1 MPSCV
6 VHNYFAKKVLEG
18 LNPEIKEIISKH
30 EQPYLVGSQGP
41 DLMFYLRYE
50 KKPLNEL
57 GMIQHQSF
65 NAYEVFKAS
74 GGYARG
80 LEDDTVSAFL
90 FGQLCHYAIDKNIHP
105 YVYHREKD
113 LPGYYTKGARK
124 YIHVVFESALDYICI
139 RDFIKGN
146 TRTFKAYRNLDI
158 SPEARKEIAKYYSE
172 ILAPLFNMKMSV
184 EQGEKM
190 IRLMRKFM
198 KICDDTTGIK
208 YIIIRGIEKLL
219 GKPRNV
225 SAFIRPRR
233 ERPDEDWMNI
243 SKKPY
248 PKSRNST
255 ELANYTV
262 EEMAKNAYND
272 ALALISNLYDYI
284 KSDKA
289 LEKKLYLNNYAG
301 DIK

>member
-50 KKPLNEL
+50 QKPLNEL

-146 TRTFKAYRNLDI
+146 TRTFKAEISIFRRSAERNW
-158 SPEARKEIAKYYSE
+158 KYYSE

-184 EQGEKM
+184 EQGEKDDKAD
-190 IRLMRKFM
+190 RKFM

-219 GKPRNV
+219 GKQEGMP
-225 SAFIRPRR
+225 ALYGPRR

-243 SKKPY
+243 KALSEKQEFN
-248 PKSRNST
+248 RT
-255 ELANYTV
+255 RNYTV